1 MEAISSNG
9 HYDWA
14 KEVKDF
20 DETKAG
26 VKGLVDAGVTKIPKF
41 FVHPKESLESLPP
54 AKNPSNDALVFPTID
69 LQGMD
74 SYSDRR
80 REIVDGIR
88 TAASEWGFFR
98 LVNHGVPMTT
108 LDAMLDAVRR
118 FHEQPREDKM
128 ELYSAD
134 SRRRVRFNSNVAQ
147 RELDAACWR
156 DLLTCVFHD
165 DTLDPEAIPLVCRK
179 EVQEYVKCMIQLR
192 ETMCELLSEALG
204 LNSDHLSRLECM
216 KSEALACLYYP
227 ICPQPELTLGTVK
240 HSDTTFLTLL
250 LQDTTGG
257 LQIVHQNQWFD
268 VPPVPGALIANIGDL
283 MQIISNDKFKSVEH
297 RVLAQPIGPRVSV
310 ACFFTPSGRAGSKTF
325 GPIKELVTEESP
337 AIYREF
343 LCGEYYQ
350 YYKMKGT
357 NVTSALPHYKL

>member
-1 MEAISSNG
+1 MNQGIIAFMRRLVNKLGNKRYLRPHLRRCYGMLSFIICTVNTIHCHCYGSYLLNG

-20 DETKAG
+20 DETKAR

-74 SYSDRR
+74 SNSDRR

-118 FHEQPREDKM
+118 FHEQPREDKL

-165 DTLDPEAIPLVCRK
+165 DTLDP
-179 EVQEYVKCMIQLR
+179 
-192 ETMCELLSEALG
+192 
-204 LNSDHLSRLECM
+204 
-216 KSEALACLYYP
+216 
-227 ICPQPELTLGTVK
+227 
-240 HSDTTFLTLL
+240 
-250 LQDTTGG
+250 
-257 LQIVHQNQWFD
+257 
-268 VPPVPGALIANIGDL
+268 
-283 MQIISNDKFKSVEH
+283 
-297 RVLAQPIGPRVSV
+297 
-310 ACFFTPSGRAGSKTF
+310 
-325 GPIKELVTEESP
+325 
-337 AIYREF
+337 
-343 LCGEYYQ
+343 
-350 YYKMKGT
+350 
-357 NVTSALPHYKL
+357 